1 MEPKKIRKKSTRLP
15 RKPESKPKQ
24 FCLKITSTDNVD
36 ISKHKELITTF
47 IKKLYTNK
55 RWDNPMSDDDFFVV
69 FDTIEKRVCIE
80 LYRKVNANYI
90 KLEDIHSALKNT
102 DLNMN
107 KTITLSIPK
116 ADELVHHLSS
126 KTKTKVPKGYKW
138 ITLSHNGPYFIWI
151 MEPYKPH
158 GEPIVYD
165 GKSYKL
171 TPKAEEV
178 ANFWAKRLTTDESA
192 TVVHTKDSLFRKNFW
207 SDFKTYLSPEHKKI
221 FKDFDKLNFEK
232 IRQKLIKLKEL
243 ENPESKRKRQKESE
257 ERKHNYGYA
266 MVNGVKEKISN
277 FVPEPAGLFLGRGKN
292 KLRGRV
298 KRDIDPSEV
307 TINIGKGEKIPIPPI
322 YTGVSASKWKKVVND
337 QKAEWIM
344 KWTDPLNNKPKYV
357 RLSAEGQFK
366 SKSDAGKFESARK
379 LNKYLLIVQAGYK
392 KDINSSDKIKKQL
405 STVISLVD
413 KYGIRMG
420 GEKGE
425 LEAKTYG
432 ASTLQVKHIKLVKP
446 NKIALDFLGK
456 DSIRY
461 NKTLIVDK
469 DVFKNLESFIDK
481 KSGSTPIF
489 DKINACSINIYL
501 KQFDKGLNGKVFRT
515 RLGSTLM
522 YDALAKIKIP
532 KDATQAQKKKLFV
545 DANIIVAEALN
556 HKKSVAKGAESSM
569 EKLETQLEELEK
581 ELKIK
586 KKEKK
591 STKSIETRIQN
602 KKDAIDSKSK
612 LQNIATTTSL
622 TNYIDPR
629 LVTAW
634 CKKNGLDINK
644 IYTKTLRDKFKWAID
659 ETEDKWDYVKS
670 SLLSGYEKLEPKNIT
685 SCQIDDQEGDEE
697 ESEEESEE
705 KSNEKEDEEESNE
718 KESEEESEEEKEQE
732 EESDEGDE
740 QEDPLKI
747 KKLIKKY
754 GQILTLCGYGIMQKN
769 GVYKVERV
777 KPIEVSMK
785 DKSTYKKIYD
795 ICKQL
800 LDNDLKYLAFL
811 LILQLCEESE
821 KSSDV
826 NKLLKSSGYYDKFK
840 KLIHF

>member
-1 MEPKKIRKKSTRLP
+1 MDSKKIRKKSSRLP

-24 FCLKITSTDNVD
+24 FCLKISTDKID

-47 IKKLYTNK
+47 VKKLYTNK
-55 RWDNPMSDDDFFVV
+55 KWDNPLNDDEFFVI
-69 FDTIEKRVCIE
+69 FDAVENRVCIE
-80 LYRKVNANYI
+80 LYRKVNPNYI
-90 KLEDIHSALKNT
+90 KLEDIHLVLKNT
-102 DLNMN
+102 DLKVNS
-107 KTITLSIPK
+107 KITLSIPK

-126 KTKTKVPKGYKW
+126 KTKMKVPKGYKW
-138 ITLSHNGPYFIWI
+138 ITLSHNGPYFTWI

-158 GEPIVYD
+158 GEPIIYD

-171 TPKAEEV
+171 TPKSEEV

-192 TVVHTKDSLFRKNFW
+192 TVVHTKDALFRKNFW

-221 FKDFDKLNFEK
+221 FKDFNKLNFEK
-232 IRQKLIKLKEL
+232 IRQKLIKLKE
-243 ENPESKRKRQKESE
+243 EDNSESKRRKQKESE

-298 KRDIDPSEV
+298 KKDVDPSQV
-307 TINIGKGEKIPIPPI
+307 TINIGKGEKIPTPPN
-322 YTGVSASKWKKVVND
+322 GKWKKVVND

-344 KWTDPLNNKPKYV
+344 KWTDPLNKKPKYV

-379 LNKYLLIVQAGYK
+379 LNKYLSTVQAGYK
-392 KDINSSDKIKKQL
+392 KDINSLDNIKKQL

-461 NKTLIVDK
+461 NKTLTVDS
-469 DVFKNLESFIDK
+469 DVFNNLQTFINK

-522 YDALAKIKIP
+522 YNALSKIKIP

-556 HKKSVAKGAESSM
+556 HKKSIAKGAESSM
-569 EKLETQLEELEK
+569 EKLETQLEELQK

-586 KKEKK
+586 KKEN
-591 STKSIETRIQN
+591 KSIKTIESRIQT

-634 CKKNGLDINK
+634 CKKNELDINK

-670 SLLSGYEKLEPKNIT
+670 PLLQGYEKLQPKNLT
-685 SCQIDDQEGDEE
+685 LCGKEEEGEEEEEEGEEEE
-697 ESEEESEE
+697 ESKKEEGKEEEDEKQDNKEEES
-705 KSNEKEDEEESNE
+705 KKEEEEN
-718 KESEEESEEEKEQE
+718 
-732 EESDEGDE
+732 
-740 QEDPLKI
+740 PLKI

-754 GQILTLCGYGIMQKN
+754 DKILTLCGYGIIKIN
-769 GVYKVERV
+769 GVYKVNRV
-777 KPIEVSMK
+777 KPISQIMK
-785 DKSTYKKIYD
+785 DENTYKKIYN
-795 ICKQL
+795 ISQKFL
-800 LDNDLKYLAFL
+800 NNNLKYFAFL
-811 LILQLCEESE
+811 IIIQLCEDSI
-821 KSSDV
+821 KNSKID
-826 NKLLKSSGYYDKFK
+826 KIFRSSGYRDKFK
-840 KLIHF
+840 NLVFLFSKLKNIDN